1 MVTATEIENKISKYG
16 YIEMPAEAWS
26 SLCKYH
32 GEDFKHI
39 IGDVQDFNQRFRKNR
54 IKLVTTE
61 YGQDGDRNYITTLEL
76 HHSIICAVHGAVNK
90 HMICRLR
97 HIIEGIEI
105 GFREC
110 GKKENN
116 KPL

>member
-1 MVTATEIENKISKYG
+1 MATTTEIENKISEYG

-32 GEDFKHI
+32 GEDFRFI

-54 IKLVTTE
+54 ITLVTTKDE
-61 YGQDGDRNYITTLEL
+61 LHGDHCYITTLEL
-76 HHSIICAVHGAVNK
+76 KHSVICAVCDKLDTRTIHY
-90 HMICRLR
+90 LR
-97 HIIEGIEI
+97 HVIEGIII

-110 GKKENN
+110 GKSENK